1 MLESVLFPIVSKINE
16 YLSNYILIFLL
27 VGVGLWYSIK
37 TSFVQVRCLS
47 LIHI

>member
-27 VGVGLWYSIK
+27 VGVGLWYSI
-37 TSFVQVRCLS
+37 RPALS
-47 LIHI
+47 RSAASARA